1 MLACELETSGCAI
14 LALDQADESG
24 VEVDDAG
31 SIIPTNPP
39 SPDSPGDRTPE
50 QLMKRIR
57 LLDTRLAK
65 TEDDAVLVVTGQI
78 LIALTACAERDW
90 PRRLKRLGL
99 HPRVATRLMT
109 IGRWGREIGLNE
121 SDRIP
126 GLPQDP
132 HKLEWL
138 AKLSREQ
145 MQALVEYLDC
155 RSESR
160 PTIIK
165 EVKKLLGQA
174 VPTTKPTARKTT
186 IEAIEK
192 RLAQLSPLID
202 RIDSASRD
210 GEAAKRV
217 RGLLDDMARKLGPQ
231 PRE

>member
-1 MLACELETSGCAI
+1 M
-14 LALDQADESG
+14 
-24 VEVDDAG
+24 
-31 SIIPTNPP
+31 
-39 SPDSPGDRTPE
+39 R
-50 QLMKRIR
+50 RIR

-65 TEDDAVLVVTGQI
+65 TEDDTVLRLVEKGQN
-78 LIALTACAERDW
+78 LIALKACGERDW
-90 PRRLKRLGL
+90 RRRLNRLAL
-99 HPRVATRLMT
+99 NPRVATRLMT
-109 IGRWGREIGLNE
+109 IGRWGQEIGLNE

-132 HKLEWL
+132 LKLEWL
-138 AKLSREQ
+138 AKLDREQ
-145 MQALVEYLDC
+145 VQALVGHLDC
-155 RSESR
+155 RAESR
-160 PTIIK
+160 PTVIQ

-210 GEAAKRV
+210 GEAAERV